1 MLTVKGLRR
10 WKPKPGKRPE
20 KWDGT
25 VPGLCARA
33 SAAGEKSLYE
43 IYWYR
48 GRRRRFFICRFDL
61 VDKGVM
67 PMGEVRAKALE
78 VWNQAR
84 QGRDT
89 AGEQKAARATA
100 KVVAQTST
108 FAQVFESYGRRK
120 LEGMRSGHAV
130 KLAIEKHIIPHW
142 RDRPIAS
149 ITAGD
154 VVTLV
159 EALID
164 AGITGTARKV
174 FESGRAVFAWAIGR
188 PDIDIKESPFDRLRP
203 QDIFGKHKHR
213 DRILTDDEW
222 RALLTAL
229 PAVGFPFGP
238 IVEILSR
245 TGMRRSECAEA
256 ELSEID
262 FAAGTWTIPAAR
274 MKAEAAFVVPIVP
287 EVAAI
292 LKGLPRLNDRL
303 VFPNARGTGPVSG
316 FSAMKARLDREMA
329 KQFGTAVPSWSLH
342 DLRRSARTH
351 WSTLPI
357 PGGDL
362 TRELMLAHTK
372 PELHKV
378 YDQHKYLAEHREGL
392 QLWQARL
399 AAILENR
406 TAEVI
411 SLNSRTA

>member
-1 MLTVKGLRR
+1 MR
-10 WKPKPGKRPE
+10 
-20 KWDGT
+20 
-25 VPGLCARA
+25 
-33 SAAGEKSLYE
+33 
-43 IYWYR
+43 
-48 GRRRRFFICRFDL
+48 DL

-84 QGRDT
+84 QGRDP

-188 PDIDIKESPFDRLRP
+188 
-203 QDIFGKHKHR
+203 HKHR